1 MENKN
6 HLLVLSLRRTFCAS
20 HRLYSTALSEE
31 ENEKIFRKCAHPH
44 GHGHNYVVHVS
55 LRGEPDPI
63 TGMIMN
69 VSVVKE
75 FLETYVFQDFDH
87 RHLNIDVPEF
97 QADYLPTVENIAIV
111 IWNRLYPHLATTLYS
126 IKVEETE
133 SISVVYYGPE
143 S

>member
-1 MENKN
+1 MSKQPV
-6 HLLVLSLRRTFCAS
+6 VLTLRRTFCAS
-20 HRLYSTALSEE
+20 HRLYSEALSPED
-31 ENEKIFRKCAHPH
+31 NAAIFSKCAHPH

-55 LRGEPDPI
+55 LRGEPDPT

-75 FLETYVFQDFDH
+75 LLENHVFSDFDH
-87 RHLNIDVPEF
+87 RHLNLDVPEF
-97 QADYLPTVENIAIV
+97 QAGLLPTVENIAIV
-111 IWNRLYPHLATTLYS
+111 IWNRLQPHLTPHLHA

-133 SISVVYYGPE
+133 SISALYYGPE